1 MDKSIE
7 EKLYDS
13 IIIEDL
19 ESISNLLS
27 QGNLNFLFVIVIY
40 CHVFFFFLFKDML
53 IFFRS

>member
-40 CHVFFFFLFKDML
+40 CHVFFLIQRHAYFL
-53 IFFRS
+53 

>member
-13 IIIEDL
+13 IIVEDL

-27 QGNLNFLFVIVIY
+27 QGNLNFFCCNKNLIT
-40 CHVFFFFLFKDML
+40 FFFK
-53 IFFRS
+53 

>member
-27 QGNLNFLFVIVIY
+27 QGNLNFLFVICSY
-40 CHVFFFFLFKDML
+40 LLSSFF
-53 IFFRS
+53 